1 MYQVPL
7 PNAFSQLLLTT
18 QAHDDH
24 RINLDLVWLKHL
36 GQMAVLMMIVFAGS
50 AGEHLSGAI

>member
-7 PNAFSQLLLTT
+7 PNAFSQLLLTI

-24 RINLDLVWLKHL
+24 RINLDLVWLKRS
-36 GQMAVLMMIVFAGS
+36 GQMAALMMIVFAGS
-50 AGEHLSGAI
+50 AVERLCGAI